1 MDYFETIMILDDR
14 LTNTQYDNFMKK
26 YTKAVTDIVC
36 GKVKEI
42 NRMGKKKL
50 AYPLK
55 VKHSRESYEANE
67 GYYILITYNADLI
80 NISKLEEML
89 RKDKRVLK
97 FLTVKRSEDEAEL
110 DEYAEV
116 PDDRID
122 EVAKSPA
129 EIIAEA
135 SKKSEQESLYTQ
147 DMWNRVFDMI

>member
-55 VKHSRESYEANE
+55 VKHSREPYEANE